1 MWNSYVVFLPSKNR
15 TSHPRVMVCGRRDFC
30 KPSHWE
36 LTGSRNIVLK
46 FQELKE
52 MEKTEEVVVVAETDV
67 ETEEKSEA
75 SKKKAKTRLYFSEIP
90 KEVRVSEFKSAL
102 RWV

>member
-1 MWNSYVVFLPSKNR
+1 
-15 TSHPRVMVCGRRDFC
+15 
-30 KPSHWE
+30 
-36 LTGSRNIVLK
+36 
-46 FQELKE
+46 